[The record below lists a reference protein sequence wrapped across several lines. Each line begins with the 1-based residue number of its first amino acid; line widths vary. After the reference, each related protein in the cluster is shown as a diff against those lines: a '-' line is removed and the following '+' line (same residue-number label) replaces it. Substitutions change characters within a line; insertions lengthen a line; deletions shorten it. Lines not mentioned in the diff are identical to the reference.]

1 MKRILTALL
10 SLLISASV
18 YAGCLLV
25 HEKDFKER
33 VKNAEQGDAIAQFS
47 LAILYKHGFSVAK
60 EGKDSAADVLPPNV
74 PPNHGE
80 ALKLLRKAAEQGY
93 DRAQC
98 ELGLTCIKGDM
109 GYINRAEGIAWLRKA
124 AEQADPDAINALK
137 KLGSFI
143 SPAEKGFYNAEELFN
158 AGNFEQ
164 AAEVYRKSAEEGF
177 LPAQY
182 HLGYCYANG
191 IGVKKDL
198 AEAVKW
204 WSKSADKGFP
214 FSQLTLGNI
223 YFNGKGVEKNYAE
236 AFKWFCA
243 AADQGDDIAM
253 HQVGICYANGFGVE
267 KDYGKALKC
276 FREAA
281 DGNLDVSQ
289 FMLGEFYANGIA
301 VKKDPA
307 EAAKWYRKAAEH
319 GRIAKAQCA
328 IGRCYNSGVG
338 VDKNK
343 IEAYAWFFLASNK
356 GDKEASDAVYN
367 LSKDMTP
374 EQVQAARKLSE
385 KLMHHSCFFCE
396 KRSAPP
402 LRGNIAQNKI

>member
-33 VKNAEQGDAIAQFS
+33 VKNAEQGDSIAQFS
-47 LAILYKHGFSVAK
+47 LAMLYKHGFSVAK
-60 EGKDSAADVLPPNV
+60 EGEKMPNVLAPDFPPNPEEALRLLRDAAD
-74 PPNHGE
+74 
-80 ALKLLRKAAEQGY
+80 QGY
-93 DRAQC
+93 DRAQY

-124 AEQADPDAINALK
+124 AEQADSDAINALK
-137 KLGSFI
+137 KLGCFES
-143 SPAEKGFYNAEELFN
+143 SAEKDFYNAEELFN
-158 AGNFEQ
+158 AGNWEQ
-164 AAEVYRKSAEEGF
+164 AVELYRKSAEQDF
-177 LPAQY
+177 FPAQY

-204 WSKSADKGFP
+204 WRKSAENGFP
-214 FSQLTLGNI
+214 ISQLMLGSF

-236 AFKWFCA
+236 ALKWYRKA
-243 AADQGDDIAM
+243 AEQGDDIAM
-253 HQVGICYANGFGVE
+253 HQIGFCYANGLGVE
-267 KDYGKALKC
+267 KDYDKALKC

-281 DGNLDVSQ
+281 AENLDVSQ
-289 FMLGEFYANGIA
+289 FMLGEFYANGFA
-301 VKKDPA
+301 VKKDPV

-319 GRIAKAQCA
+319 GRIAKAQCE
-328 IGRCYNSGVG
+328 IGKCYMDGIG

-356 GDKEASDAVYN
+356 GDKEASAAVYN
-367 LSKDMTP
+367 LSKDMSP
-374 EQVQAARKLSE
+374 DQVQEARKLSE
-385 KLMHHSCFFCE
+385 KLMRHRCFFCE
-396 KRSAPP
+396 ERGAPSS
-402 LRGNIAQNKI
+402 LGNSAQNKI